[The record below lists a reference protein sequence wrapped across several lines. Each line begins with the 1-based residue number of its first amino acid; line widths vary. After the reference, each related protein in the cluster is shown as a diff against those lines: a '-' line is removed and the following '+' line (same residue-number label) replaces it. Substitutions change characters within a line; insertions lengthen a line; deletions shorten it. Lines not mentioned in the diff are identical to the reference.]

1 MYAVTLCA
9 VGQYQVWARWTTN
22 HFWRVVTD
30 NGRRHVIE
38 QGRKQAHKATFAES
52 LVIQCS
58 TDFKNTGNS
67 GNGGNSHVLRGF
79 QRWQLLPAAK
89 PLATAMSKAWGR
101 EALL

>member
-1 MYAVTLCA
+1 MRGRPVPGVDASDDSSLLGSRY
-9 VGQYQVWARWTTN
+9 G
-22 HFWRVVTD
+22 